1 MINKKRGITG
11 FQIKI
16 IALVLML
23 LDHIYYFFGFT
34 DAVPLVF
41 SWLGRISSGLFLFAM
56 VEGYSHTSNK
66 KIYFTRIY
74 IMSVLMAIIK
84 WAIIIVPGLKRGDG
98 FIPENG
104 ILQTLAILIILF
116 KGIDEIKSKHILKGV
131 IIFALPFLTTFIY
144 QSVLLNNP
152 QGGLAYILLSIF
164 IPSPIMVEGGMFT
177 ILCGLVIYLFK
188 GNVKRQALGYSVIY
202 FLWMIVL
209 VVIMLK
215 PTSLTIMFT
224 DYYEWIGTFAALIFY
239 FYNGEKGK
247 SMKSLFYVFYPAHIY
262 ILYFLSILVYNYR

>member
-1 MINKKRGITG
+1 MGLTG
-11 FQIKI
+11 FQIKV

-34 DAVPLVF
+34 GAVPLVF
-41 SWLGRISSGLFLFAM
+41 SCLGRMSSGLFLFAM
-56 VEGYSHTSNK
+56 VEGYSHTSNRK
-66 KIYFTRIY
+66 KYFTRIY
-74 IMSVLMAIIK
+74 LMSVLMAIIK
-84 WAIIIVPGLKRGDG
+84 WAIMIVPSLQRGDG

-116 KGIDEIKSKHILKGV
+116 KGIDEIKSKHILKGG

-144 QSVLLNNP
+144 QAVLLNNP

-224 DYYEWIGTFAALIFY
+224 DYYEWIGIFAALIFY